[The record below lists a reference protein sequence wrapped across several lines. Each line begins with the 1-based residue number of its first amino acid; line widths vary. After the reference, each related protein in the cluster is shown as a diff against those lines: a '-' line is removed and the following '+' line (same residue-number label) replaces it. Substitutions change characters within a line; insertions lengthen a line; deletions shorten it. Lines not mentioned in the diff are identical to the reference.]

1 MAYAEINPK
10 DAAKI
15 GVKSKDKVKIT
26 SRRGSIVLEAK
37 VVDVPREGLVFV
49 PMHYPDKMINNL
61 TNDAFDPLSKQPEY
75 KICAVKI
82 EKA

>member
-1 MAYAEINPK
+1 MSKE

-26 SRRGSIVLEAK
+26 SRRGSIVLEVK
-37 VVDVPREGLVFV
+37 VMDVPRDGLVFV
-49 PMHYPDKMINNL
+49 PMHYPDKMINQL
-61 TNDAFDPLSKQPEY
+61 TNDAFDALSKQPEY
-75 KICAVKI
+75 KICAVKV